1 MTDQTLISQISGL
14 PRPSDDAAARRGL
27 ESFLEDAARFPE
39 HQDAARSLA
48 NDPEVAAVLE
58 AIFGNSPYRTKT
70 IIRDIPFFLGLLEQ
84 PPEPTLKQ
92 ILDAL
97 NFRAGE
103 RPPARADTMRHLRQH
118 KAHAALLVAM
128 ADVGNVWPLET
139 ITQAL
144 SDVAQAAITYA
155 IDTLLAEAGAKGDFA
170 LPHPEQPGKGCGYT
184 VIAMGKLGARELN
197 FSSDIDLIPLFDP
210 EVAQYT
216 GKKSPQD
223 AFVRLT
229 QGLVQLLQ
237 ERTAD
242 GYVYRTDLRLR
253 PDAGATPVA
262 MSVRAAETYYESVGQ
277 NWERAA
283 MIKARP
289 VGGDLETGIAFLEAI
304 RPFVWRKHLD
314 YAAIADI
321 HSIKRQIDSSR
332 GHTQIKV
339 AGHNIKIGH
348 GGIREIEFFAQTQQL
363 IAGGKEPALREIT
376 TCGALRALETTHR
389 IDATAAD
396 ELIAAYVFLR
406 TLEHRL
412 QMIADEQ
419 TQTLPDDEDSLAHL
433 ATFVGF
439 ADRATFDTTLLGHL
453 TKVREHYG
461 GLFEDAPALGGE
473 SGNLVFT
480 GTDDDPDTLET
491 LTEMGFREAKTVSG
505 AFRRWHHGR
514 YRATRSTRSR
524 ELLTALTPRL
534 LNAFGATANPDAA
547 FLRFDEFLAKLPAG
561 IQLFS
566 LFYNNPSLLD
576 LLAEIVG
583 SAPRL
588 AEFLARDPLVL
599 DTVLSEGFLDPLPD
613 AATLAT
619 EAQAQVDQ
627 ATDYQDALDLARRWT
642 RDRRLQVGVQ
652 VLRNIMPGHRAGPVL
667 SDIADAVINA
677 LMPHVI
683 EDFGRRHGTVP
694 GAGLAVVALGKL
706 GSREMMFGSDLDLIF
721 IYDNPKDEAASDGPK
736 PLSASQFFA
745 RLGQQII
752 SAITSLTAEGRL
764 YEVDMRLRPSGAS
777 GALAVNIEGFARYQ
791 RDEAWT
797 WERMALTRAR
807 VVHASDALRNQLEPL
822 IDTLLREPRE
832 NSAVLHDVADM
843 RRRIAGEFPGTGVW
857 SLKYVSGGLL
867 DLEFIAQG
875 LQLTTAAEA
884 PSVLHR
890 PTATVFEGLAAQ
902 GRMTENTAQA
912 LAETTR
918 LFQDVEGL
926 FRLCLEGAPTDESIP
941 AGLVRALTRVANM
954 PDLAILKAEL
964 AARQRDVLAHYDDLI
979 GRHHEAPPSS

>member
-1 MTDQTLISQISGL
+1 MSEQSLISQISRL
-14 PRPSDDAAARRGL
+14 PRPADEDAAKRGL
-27 ESFLEDAARFPE
+27 ESYLESAAQLPE
-39 HQDAARSLA
+39 HSETAVASAD
-48 NDPEVAAVLE
+48 DPLVAALLE
-58 AIFGNSPYRTKT
+58 SIFGNSPYLTKT
-70 IIRDIPFFLGLLEQ
+70 IIRDLPFFLGLLERPAEHSLQ
-84 PPEPTLKQ
+84 A

-97 NFRAGE
+97 DFSAADGPPPRAE
-103 RPPARADTMRHLRQH
+103 TMRHLRRT
-118 KAHAALLVAM
+118 KAQAALLIAI

-144 SDVAQAAITYA
+144 SDTAQAAITYA
-155 IDTLLAEAGAKGDFA
+155 IDALMAEAGAKGDFTLA
-170 LPHPEQPGKGCGYT
+170 DADHPGTGCGYT

-216 GKKSPQD
+216 GKKNVQD

-289 VGGDLETGIAFLEAI
+289 VGGDSETGNAFLETI

-363 IAGGKEPALREIT
+363 IAGGREPALREIT
-376 TCGALRALETTHR
+376 TCGALRALEATHR
-389 IDATAAD
+389 IDANAATD
-396 ELIAAYVFLR
+396 LIAAYEFLR

-412 QMIADEQ
+412 QMVADEQ
-419 TQTLPDDEDSLAHL
+419 TQTMPDDEDGLRQI
-433 ATFVGF
+433 ATFMGF
-439 ADRATFDTTLLGHL
+439 DERAAFDAALLDRL

-534 LNAFGATANPDAA
+534 LNAFGGTANPDAA

-588 AEFLARDPLVL
+588 AEFLSRAPLVL
-599 DTVLSEGFLDPLPD
+599 DTVLSEGFLDALPD
-613 AATLAT
+613 GPALAT
-619 EAQAQVDQ
+619 EAHEQVNR
-627 ATDYQDALDLARRWT
+627 ATDYQDALDMARRWS

-652 VLRNIMPGHRAGPVL
+652 VLRNIMHGHRAGPVL

-683 EDFGRRHGTVP
+683 DDFSRRHGTVP
-694 GAGLAVVALGKL
+694 GASLAVVALGKL

-721 IYDNPKDEAASDGPK
+721 IYDNPHDEAASNGPK
-736 PLSASQFFA
+736 SLTASQYFA

-777 GALAVNIEGFARYQ
+777 GPLAVNIEGFAKYQ
-791 RDEAWT
+791 RQEAWT

-807 VVHASDALRNQLEPL
+807 VVHAVDDLRAKLDPL

-832 NSAVLHDVADM
+832 AKTVLHDVADM
-843 RRRIAGEFPGTGVW
+843 RQRIAGEFPGTGVW
-857 SLKYVSGGLL
+857 SLKYVRGGLL

-875 LQLTTAAEA
+875 LQLTTAADA
-884 PSVLHR
+884 PSILHR
-890 PTATVFEGLAAQ
+890 PTATVFEELAAQ
-902 GRMTENTAQA
+902 GHMERDVAEA
-912 LAETTR
+912 LAENTR
-918 LFQDVEGL
+918 LFQDVESL
-926 FRLCLEGAPTDESIP
+926 FRLCLEGAPSEENIP

-954 PDLAILKAEL
+954 PDLATLKAEL
-964 AARQRDVLAHYDDLI
+964 GAREQHVLARYEELI
-979 GRHHEAPPSS
+979 GQHHNAGAT

>member
-1 MTDQTLISQISGL
+1 MRPWRL
-14 PRPSDDAAARRGL
+14 PKTPKMPRCCAL
-27 ESFLEDAARFPE
+27 F
-39 HQDAARSLA
+39 
-48 NDPEVAAVLE
+48 
-58 AIFGNSPYRTKT
+58 FGNSPYLTQT
-70 IIRDIPFFLGLLEQ
+70 IIRDLPYFLGLLHRA
-84 PPEPTLKQ
+84 PEAALRD
-92 ILDAL
+92 ILDEL
-97 NFRAGE
+97 TYRTE
-103 RPPARADTMRHLRQH
+103 TPPPARADTMRLLRRN
-118 KAHAALLVAM
+118 KARAALLIAI
-128 ADVGNVWPLET
+128 ADIGNIWPLAT
-139 ITQAL
+139 ITGAL
-144 SDVAQAAITYA
+144 SEVAEASIAHAINA
-155 IDTLLAEAGAKGDFA
+155 LLAEAARKGDFA
-170 LPHPEQPGKGCGYT
+170 LALPDQPGEQSGFT
-184 VIAMGKLGARELN
+184 VIAMGKLGAGELN

-216 GKKSPQD
+216 GKKSVQD

-229 QGLVQLLQ
+229 QGLVQILQ

-289 VGGDLETGIAFLEAI
+289 VGGDLETGRNFLEAI

-339 AGHNIKIGH
+339 AGHNIKLGH

-363 IAGGKEPALREIT
+363 IAGGREPALRKIT

-389 IDATAAD
+389 IDATATND
-396 ELIAAYVFLR
+396 LIAAYDFLR

-419 TQTLPDDEDSLAHL
+419 TQTLPEDDVGLDRV
-433 ATFVGF
+433 ATFMGF
-439 ADRATFDTTLLGHL
+439 ADRAAFDETLLAHL
-453 TKVREHYG
+453 NHVREHYG

-480 GTDDDPDTLET
+480 GTEDDPDTLET

-514 YRATRSTRSR
+514 YRATRSTRAR
-524 ELLTALTPRL
+524 EMLTALTPRL
-534 LNAFGATANPDAA
+534 LNAFGATANPDSA
-547 FLRFDEFLAKLPAG
+547 FLRFDEFLEKLPAG

-599 DTVLSEGFLDPLPD
+599 DSVLSEGFLDPVPD
-613 AATLAT
+613 GPTLAA
-619 EAQAQVDQ
+619 EAVDHIEQ
-627 ATDYQDALDLARRWT
+627 ATDYQDALDMARRWT
-642 RDRRLQVGVQ
+642 RDRRLQAGVH
-652 VLRNIMPGHRAGPVL
+652 VLRNIMPGHRSGPIL

-677 LMPHVI
+677 LMPPVI
-683 EDFGRRHGTVP
+683 EDFARRYGTVP
-694 GAGLAVVALGKL
+694 GASLAIVALGKL

-721 IYDNPKDEAASDGPK
+721 VYDDPQDEAGSDGPK
-736 PLSASQFFA
+736 SLPASQYFA

-777 GALAVNIEGFARYQ
+777 GALAVNIAGFEKYQ
-791 RDEAWT
+791 RTEAWT
-797 WERMALTRAR
+797 WEQMALTRAR
-807 VVHASDALRNQLEPL
+807 VIYASDSLRGQLDPL
-822 IDTLLREPRE
+822 IDAILREPRE
-832 NSAVLHDVADM
+832 AATVLHDVADM
-843 RRRIAGEFPGTGVW
+843 RLRIADEFPGTGIW
-857 SLKYVSGGLL
+857 SLKFVRGGLL

-875 LQLTTAAEA
+875 LQLTTADKA

-890 PTATVFEGLAAQ
+890 ATASVFEALDEKQLDGKIAQ
-902 GRMTENTAQA
+902 S

-926 FRLCLEGAPTDESIP
+926 FRLCLEGAPTDETIP
-941 AGLVRALTRVANM
+941 PGLVRALCRVANM
-954 PDLAILKAEL
+954 PDLATLKAEL
-964 AARQRDVLAHYDDLI
+964 VARQQVVTESYELLVGQFR
-979 GRHHEAPPSS
+979 APKTP

>member
-1 MTDQTLISQISGL
+1 VAVQTLISQISRL
-14 PRPSDDAAARRGL
+14 PRPADEDAAKRGL
-27 ESFLEDAARFPE
+27 ESYLESAARLPEHNDAAV
-39 HQDAARSLA
+39 ASS
-48 NDPEVAAVLE
+48 NDPLVAALLE
-58 AIFGNSPYRTKT
+58 SIFGNSPYLTKT
-70 IIRDIPFFLGLLEQ
+70 IIRDLPFFLGLLERPAEQ
-84 PPEPTLKQ
+84 SLQ
-92 ILDAL
+92 GILDAL
-97 NFRAGE
+97 DFRATDA
-103 RPPARADTMRHLRQH
+103 PPPRAETMRHLRQT
-118 KAHAALLVAM
+118 KARAALLVAV
-128 ADVGNVWPLET
+128 ADIGNLWPLEAV
-139 ITQAL
+139 TQAL
-144 SDVAQAAITYA
+144 SDTAQGAITYA
-155 IDTLLAEAGAKGDFA
+155 IDALMAEAGAKGDFSLA
-170 LPHPEQPGKGCGYT
+170 DAEHPGAGCGYT

-216 GKKSPQD
+216 GKKSVQD

-289 VGGDLETGIAFLEAI
+289 VGGDLETGHAFLESI

-339 AGHNIKIGH
+339 GGHNIKIGH

-363 IAGGKEPALREIT
+363 IAGGREPALREIT
-376 TCGALRALETTHR
+376 TCGALRALEATHR
-389 IDATAAD
+389 IDGNAATD
-396 ELIAAYVFLR
+396 LIGAYEFLR

-419 TQTLPDDEDSLAHL
+419 TQTMPDDENGLDQI
-433 ATFVGF
+433 ATFMGF
-439 ADRATFDTTLLGHL
+439 DERAAFDTALLNHL

-473 SGNLVFT
+473 SGSLVFT
-480 GTDDDPDTLET
+480 GTEDDPDTLET

-534 LNAFGATANPDAA
+534 LNAFGGTANPDAA

-588 AEFLARDPLVL
+588 AEFLSRDPLVL
-599 DTVLSEGFLDPLPD
+599 DTVLSEGFLDALPD
-613 AATLAT
+613 GPTLAA
-619 EAQAQVDQ
+619 EAHEQVDR
-627 ATDYQDALDLARRWT
+627 ATDYQDALDMARRWS

-652 VLRNIMPGHRAGPVL
+652 VLRNILPGHRAGPVL

-683 EDFGRRHGTVP
+683 DDFSRRHGTVP
-694 GAGLAVVALGKL
+694 DASLAVVALGKL

-721 IYDNPKDEAASDGPK
+721 IYDNPNDEAASDGPK
-736 PLSASQFFA
+736 SLTASQFFA
-745 RLGQQII
+745 RQGQQII

-777 GALAVNIEGFARYQ
+777 GPLAVNIEGFAKYQ
-791 RDEAWT
+791 REEAWT

-807 VVHASDALRNQLEPL
+807 VVHAADTLRAKLDPL

-832 NSAVLHDVADM
+832 ATSVLHDVADM
-843 RRRIAGEFPGTGVW
+843 RQRIAGELPGTGVW
-857 SLKYVSGGLL
+857 SLKYVRGGLL

-875 LQLTTAAEA
+875 LQLTTAADA
-884 PSVLHR
+884 PSILHR
-890 PTATVFEGLAAQ
+890 PTATVFEELAAR
-902 GRMTENTAQA
+902 GHMEREIAQA

-918 LFQDVEGL
+918 MFQDVESL
-926 FRLCLEGAPTDESIP
+926 FRLCLEGAPSEESIP

-954 PDLAILKAEL
+954 PDLATLRAEL
-964 AARQRDVLAHYDDLI
+964 AVREQYVLARYEELI
-979 GRHHEAPPSS
+979 GRHHNPSTT

>member
-1 MTDQTLISQISGL
+1 MTKQTLLSQLSRL
-14 PRPSDDAAARRGL
+14 PRPSSEAAAERGL
-27 ESFLEDAARFPE
+27 ETFLSSAAQAPE
-39 HQDAARSLA
+39 HHAQALA
-48 NDPEVAAVLE
+48 VAEDPQSTPLLNAV
-58 AIFGNSPYRTKT
+58 FGNSPYLTQT
-70 IIRDIPFFLGLLEQ
+70 IIRDLPFFLALLHRT
-84 PPEPTLKQ
+84 PDDALRD
-92 ILDAL
+92 ILDSL
-97 NFRAGE
+97 TYRANT
-103 RPPARADTMRHLRQH
+103 PPPPRADTMRLLRKT
-118 KAHAALLVAM
+118 KAQAALLIAI
-128 ADVGNVWPLET
+128 ADIGNVWPLAT
-139 ITQAL
+139 ITGAL
-144 SDVAQAAITYA
+144 SAVAEASITHAINA
-155 IDTLLAEAGAKGDFA
+155 LLAEAARKGDFELA
-170 LPHPEQPGKGCGYT
+170 HPDQPGKQSGYT
-184 VIAMGKLGARELN
+184 VIAMGKLGAGELN

-210 EVAQYT
+210 DVAQYT
-216 GKKSPQD
+216 GKKSVQD

-229 QGLVQLLQ
+229 QGLVQILQ

-289 VGGDLETGIAFLEAI
+289 VGGDLETGHIFLETI

-339 AGHNIKIGH
+339 AGHNIKLGH

-363 IAGGKEPALREIT
+363 IAGGREPALREIT
-376 TCGALRALETTHR
+376 TCGALRALESTHR
-389 IDATAAD
+389 IDAAATND
-396 ELIAAYVFLR
+396 LVAAYDFLR

-419 TQTLPDDEDSLAHL
+419 TQTLPGYDAGLDQI
-433 ATFVGF
+433 ATFMGF
-439 ADRATFDTTLLGHL
+439 DDRAGFGETLIRHL
-453 TKVREHYG
+453 NAVREHYG

-480 GTDDDPDTLET
+480 GADDDPDTLET

-514 YRATRSTRSR
+514 YRATRSTRAR
-524 ELLTALTPRL
+524 EMLTALTPRL
-534 LNAFGATANPDAA
+534 LNAFGATANPDSA
-547 FLRFDEFLAKLPAG
+547 FLRFDEFLEKLPAG

-599 DTVLSEGFLDPLPD
+599 DSVLGEGFLDPVPD
-613 AATLAT
+613 GATLAE
-619 EAQAQVDQ
+619 EAVEHIAQS
-627 ATDYQDALDLARRWT
+627 TDYQDALDMARRWT
-642 RDRRLQVGVQ
+642 RDRRLQAGVH
-652 VLRNIMPGHRAGPVL
+652 VLRNIMPGHRSGPIL

-677 LMPHVI
+677 LMPSVI
-683 EDFGRRHGTVP
+683 EDFARRHGVVP
-694 GAGLAVVALGKL
+694 DASLAIVALGKL

-721 IYDNPKDEAASDGPK
+721 VYDNPKDEPGSDGPK
-736 PLSASQFFA
+736 PLPVSQYFA

-777 GALAVNIEGFARYQ
+777 GPLAVNIAGFENYQ
-791 RDEAWT
+791 RTEAWT
-797 WERMALTRAR
+797 WEQMALTRAR
-807 VVHASDALRNQLEPL
+807 VIYATDPLRDQLEPL
-822 IDTLLREPRE
+822 IDAILQEPRE
-832 NSAVLHDVADM
+832 ASTVLHDVADM
-843 RRRIAGEFPGTGVW
+843 RLKVAAEFPGMGVW
-857 SLKYVSGGLL
+857 SLKFVRGGLL

-875 LQLTTAAEA
+875 LQLTTASRS

-890 PTATVFEGLAAQ
+890 PTASVFEAIDEEQLDAQ
-902 GRMTENTAQA
+902 IAQP

-918 LFQDVEGL
+918 LFQDIEGL
-926 FRLCLEGAPTDESIP
+926 FRLCLEGAPTDETIP
-941 AGLVRALTRVANM
+941 PGLVRALCRVANM
-954 PDLAILKAEL
+954 PDLATLKAEL
-964 AARQRDVLAHYDDLI
+964 LVRQSVVTDAYEQLVGRFGPEAAT
-979 GRHHEAPPSS
+979 